1 MMNLLRRRALMIA
14 AQQNTVPVWDGVTV
28 TTPALVDGYYEIY
41 DGATLAGFNNLTVN
55 NKKGRVTADFALN
68 ENYVNYENWGI
79 SAPANFWAYKG
90 TGAGSISEFDG
101 QGHSIYGMYG
111 SGSLLA
117 GAGLGTNGRVKNIK
131 LLNFYKK
138 DTELSHHREAILAGM
153 NCSTSNLIYNIIAE
167 GTHDFGSIPDNYD
180 GVGGIVK
187 AISSN
192 DPNSNAH
199 SLLSKIKFINVFAS
213 ACPIGG
219 VAGRVGWNGG
229 TLRNCGSIC
238 STDGGLNSLHGA
250 GVHGGVVG
258 GYYTS
263 IYNNCWSSSHMAI
276 QNNGATPV
284 AIGPGSSFSNCYYDS
299 TKLVGT
305 AQGTAKTTD
314 EIKSQAFVD
323 LLNATLPTGCT
334 PWKLGTDNYP
344 TLDF

>member
-1 MMNLLRRRALMIA
+1 MMTRRALMIA
-14 AQQNTVPVWDGVTV
+14 ALNKNTIPVWDGITV
-28 TTPALVDGYYEIY
+28 TTPALVNGYYQIY
-41 DGATLAGFNNLTVN
+41 DGATLAGFNALTVS

-68 ENYVNYENWGI
+68 ENYDNYETWGI
-79 SAPANFWAYKG
+79 SAPANFWAYKV
-90 TGAGSISEFDG
+90 TGAGSILEFDG

-117 GAGLGTNGRVKNIK
+117 GSGLVTNGIVKNVK

-138 DTELSHHREAILAGM
+138 DTELSHHREVILAGM
-153 NCSTSNLIYNIIAE
+153 NCSPSNLIYNIIAE
-167 GTHDFGSIPDNYD
+167 GTHDLGSISDGSGD

-187 AISSN
+187 AISASN
-192 DPNSNAH
+192 PNSNAH

-219 VAGRVGWNGG
+219 VAGRVGWTGG

-238 STDGGLNSLHGA
+238 STDGGLNSL
-250 GVHGGVVG
+250 HGGVVG

-276 QNNGATPV
+276 QNDGATPV
-284 AIGPGSSFSNCYYDS
+284 AIGPGSSFSNCYYDA

-305 AQGTAKTTD
+305 AQGTPKTTA
-314 EIKSQAFVD
+314 EIQTQAFVD
-323 LLNATLPTGCT
+323 LLNLNLPSGCT

>member
-1 MMNLLRRRALMIA
+1 MINLHRRAMISA
-14 AQQNTVPVWDGVTV
+14 AKSRLDYWDGVTV
-28 TTPALVDGYYEIY
+28 TTPALVNGYYEIY
-41 DGATLAGFNNLTVN
+41 DGATLAGFNALTVS

-79 SAPANFWAYKG
+79 SAPANFWAYKV

-117 GAGLGTNGRVKNIK
+117 GSGLGTNGRVKNIK

-138 DTELSHHREAILAGM
+138 DTELSHHREVILAGM
-153 NCSTSNLIYNIIAE
+153 NCSPSNLIYNIIAE
-167 GTHDFGSIPDNYD
+167 GTHDLGSIPDNNYR
-180 GVGGIVK
+180 VGGIVK
-187 AISSN
+187 RISAYSA
-192 DPNSNAH
+192 NSNVH
-199 SLLSKIKFINVFAS
+199 SLLSKIKFINVKD
-213 ACPIGG
+213 CLIGG
-219 VAGRVGWNGG
+219 VAASAGYNGG

-238 STDGGLNSLHGA
+238 STDGGFYA
-250 GVHGGVVG
+250 RHGGVVG
-258 GYYTS
+258 YKYTS

-276 QNNGATPV
+276 QNDGATPV

-305 AQGTAKTTD
+305 AQGIAKTTA

-323 LLNATLPTGCT
+323 LLNVNLPAGCT

>member
-14 AQQNTVPVWDGVTV
+14 AQQNTIPVWDGVTV

-41 DGATLAGFNNLTVN
+41 DGATLAGFNALTVS

-79 SAPANFWAYKG
+79 SAPANFWAYKV
-90 TGAGSISEFDG
+90 TDAGSISEFDG

-117 GAGLGTNGRVKNIK
+117 GAGLGTNGIVKNIK

-138 DTELSHHREAILAGM
+138 DTAISHHDGVILMELG
-153 NCSTSNLIYNIIAE
+153 CSPSNLIYNIIAE
-167 GTHDFGSIPDNYD
+167 GTHDLGSIYNNNDR
-180 GVGGIVK
+180 VGGIVK
-187 AISSN
+187 RISESSA
-192 DPNSNAH
+192 NSNVH
-199 SLLSKIKFINVFAS
+199 SLLSKIKFINVLTS

-219 VAGRVGWNGG
+219 VAAQASYSGG

-238 STDGGLNSLHGA
+238 STDGGFYA
-250 GVHGGVVG
+250 RHGGVVG
-258 GYYTS
+258 YNTTS

-284 AIGPGSSFSNCYYDS
+284 AIGPGSSFSKCYYDS

-305 AQGTAKTTD
+305 AQGIAKTTD
-314 EIKSQAFVD
+314 EIKTQAFVD
-323 LLNATLPTGCT
+323 LLNATLPAGCT